1 MRRIHPGA
9 IVDPAAE
16 LADDVVVGPW
26 SIIGPKVRIGAG
38 CDIGSHVVI
47 DGRTTLGSGNRIH
60 PFAVIG
66 GPPQDK
72 KYGGE
77 DTELLIGNGNT
88 IREHCTISL
97 GTAQGG
103 GITRLGSDNWIMANV
118 HIAHDCRIG
127 DHTILANNATLAGH
141 VTLGDWVVLGG
152 LSGIHQ
158 FCSVGAHAM
167 AGGGAVV
174 LRDVP
179 PFVICSGNP
188 AEPHG
193 INSEGLK
200 RRGFSAAA
208 INALRRAYRVV
219 YKDGLTVAEA
229 VQALDTRM
237 AEAAEDAD
245 VGAAVALLRDFV
257 RDSQRGIVR

>member
-1 MRRIHPGA
+1 MAHVHPGA
-9 IVDPAAE
+9 IVDRAAE
-16 LADDVVVGPW
+16 LADDVVVGAGA
-26 SIIGPKVRIGAG
+26 IIGAKVKIGSG
-38 CDIGSHVVI
+38 CDIGPYAII
-47 DGRTTLGSGNRIH
+47 DGRTTLGCRNRIH
-60 PFAVIG
+60 PFAVVG

-77 DTELLIGNGNT
+77 DTELVIGDDNT
-88 IREHCTISL
+88 IREHCTVSL

-118 HIAHDCRIG
+118 HIAHDCLIG
-127 DHTILANNATLAGH
+127 DHTILANNVTLAGH
-141 VTLGDWVVLGG
+141 VTLGDWVVIGG
-152 LSGIHQ
+152 LAGVHQ
-158 FCSVGAHAM
+158 FCAVGAHAM

-174 LRDVP
+174 LRDLP
-179 PFVICSGNP
+179 PFVMCSGNP

-200 RRGFSAAA
+200 RRGFSAET

-219 YKDGLTVAEA
+219 YKDGLTAAEA
-229 VQALDTRM
+229 VQALGET
-237 AEAAEDAD
+237 A
-245 VGAAVALLRDFV
+245 AAVGDEGSAIALLRDFV